1 MEGEVHA
8 EAVAE
13 GERVEVEEV
22 GLSIKSWERMV
33 VKVTA
38 YGVGKDW
45 EVMIFFFFILLR
57 DNEWNCL

>member
-33 VKVTA
+33 VKVVAA

-45 EVMIFFFFILLR
+45 VVMIFFHFVER
-57 DNEWNCL
+57 